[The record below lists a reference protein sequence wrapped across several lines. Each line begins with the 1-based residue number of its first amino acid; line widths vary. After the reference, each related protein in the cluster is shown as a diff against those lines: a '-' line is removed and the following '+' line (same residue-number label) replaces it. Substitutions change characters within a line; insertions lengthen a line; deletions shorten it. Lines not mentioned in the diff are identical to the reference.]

1 MHKHSLNT
9 AQSIGLFVDRA
20 RALMHV
26 GCHQCHAACGSQET
40 KILMKQES
48 SLAYTN
54 HGKRK
59 SSPKSPLHPLLD
71 NKSLDATNKAIT
83 CGHRINVH
91 VLKFPFKESDL
102 PEGLENFSYVIS
114 DEHRHN
120 IAKGIFLLQQPI
132 EQFIRDNRPDFI
144 VADMFHFWLSDLA
157 SDLGIPRLT
166 SHGMGH
172 FGLCA
177 EDCLFRYESHKTVQ
191 SDKEPFLLPG
201 LPGQIQMTRSEIAD
215 WIKVPDAFTGLI
227 NMINKSI
234 EKSYGVLVNS
244 FYELEKDCAD
254 HYRNVLGMKSWSI
267 GSVRLFNA
275 RYDSGND
282 DKHDC
287 LTWLHSQNPNSV
299 VYVSF
304 GSLCS
309 FSSAQTS
316 EIAQALDSMNH
327 PFIWVV
333 RKEDRENEWL
343 PRELE
348 EKITKS
354 SKGLII
360 NGWAPQLSILEHPA
374 VGGFLTHCGWNSVL
388 ETIAAEVPMAT
399 WPLGADQ
406 FYNEKLITQ
415 VLGVGVKVGSE
426 VWTQLLEESRSY
438 VEKEKIEKAVN
449 ELMGGGEEAEMRRK
463 KVKELS
469 VIAKAAVKDGGS
481 SYSSVTA
488 LLDELRQCR

>member
-1 MHKHSLNT
+1 MGSENRPLRAYFIPYLTTSHLMPQVDMAMIFAAHGVDVTIVTTYFNSLLF
-9 AQSIGLFVDRA
+9 QKSID
-20 RALMHV
+20 
-26 GCHQCHAACGSQET
+26 
-40 KILMKQES
+40 
-48 SLAYTN
+48 
-54 HGKRK
+54 
-59 SSPKSPLHPLLD
+59 
-71 NKSLDATNKAIT
+71 KAISR
-83 CGHRINVH
+83 GHHINVH
-91 VLKFPFKESDL
+91 KLKFPFKEVGL
-102 PEGLENFSYVIS
+102 PEGLENFSDATS
-114 DEHRHN
+114 DEISHK
-120 IAKGIFLLQQPI
+120 IGKGVSMLQKPI

-144 VADMFHFWLSDLA
+144 VADMFLYWASDLA

-172 FGLCA
+172 LALCA
-177 EDCLFRYESHKTVQ
+177 ADCLLRYGPHKTVQ
-191 SDKEPFLLPG
+191 SDKEQFLLPG
-201 LPGQIQMTRSEIAD
+201 LPGKIEMTRSEIAE
-215 WIKVPDAFTGLI
+215 WIKVPNVYTSLMQ
-227 NMINKSI
+227 MINESI
-234 EKSYGVLVNS
+234 RKSYGVLVNS
-244 FYELEKDCAD
+244 FYELEKDYAD
-254 HYRNVLGMKSWSI
+254 HYRNVLGIKSWSI

-275 RYDSGND
+275 RNNSGND

-287 LTWLHSQNPNSV
+287 LTWLDSQNPNSV

-309 FSSAQTS
+309 FSSAQIS
-316 EIAQALDSMNH
+316 EIAKALDSMNH

-333 RKEDRENEWL
+333 RKEDKENEDGEWL

-354 SKGLII
+354 YKGLIMK
-360 NGWAPQLSILEHPA
+360 GWAPQISILEHPA

-388 ETIAAEVPMAT
+388 ETIAAGVPMAT

-406 FYNEKLITQ
+406 FYNEKLTM

-426 VWTQLLEESRSY
+426 SWTQLLEESRSY
-438 VEKEKIEKAVN
+438 VEKEKIVKAVN

-469 VIAKAAVKDGGS
+469 VIAKAAVKEGGS
-481 SYSSVTA
+481 SYSNVTA